1 MAKKRRK
8 AKSKKARRGKRA
20 APARRKKVA
29 KKAARKI
36 RARTKKKV
44 RMKKPDV
51 VSAEPGEPAPS
62 AQSQMSFGG
71 LLGGDKPTDQ

>member
-1 MAKKRRK
+1 
-8 AKSKKARRGKRA
+8 
-20 APARRKKVA
+20 
-29 KKAARKI
+29 
-36 RARTKKKV
+36 
-44 RMKKPDV
+44 MKKPDV